1 MTKTDNVALWHVE
14 IEYVKRAARNE
25 KRVCRKKIA
34 SFTHETEA
42 VGKSRQRFIDDR
54 RLYRRQFSLM
64 KTTINAIRRGA
75 RRVNDWISPLF
86 SQIRRSFRS
95 CRSFGNFKIT
105 STFLNGTQID
115 IYDIVKSSN
124 FYSSLPQAV
133 EWTPCRVSLSLVKF
147 GVDESSSVK
156 TSRVYR
162 MTRTPADSRRLDS
175 VSSIGAMTDAATRR
189 KRRTVVERSRTP

>member
-1 MTKTDNVALWHVE
+1 MDNVVLWHVE
-14 IEYVKRAARNE
+14 IEFVKRTGRNE

-54 RLYRRQFSLM
+54 SLYRRQLSSR
-64 KTTINAIRRGA
+64 KTTINDIRQGA
-75 RRVNDWISPLF
+75 RRVNGWISPLF
-86 SQIRRSFRS
+86 SQIRRSFR
-95 CRSFGNFKIT
+95 RSSGNFKIT

-115 IYDIVKSSN
+115 TYDTVKFSN
-124 FYSSLPQAV
+124 YPSLLQAI

-189 KRRTVVERSRTP
+189 KRRSVVERSRTP